1 MNAANTIAVQLRDI
15 HKAFGGISALSGAS
29 FSAQAGEIHALMG
42 ENGAGKST
50 LMKILAGAYLRDAGE
65 VLLHQQPASIA
76 KPADALRLGVSVIY
90 QEFALAPHLSVAEN
104 ICIDDLGARKGLVQW
119 ATLRA
124 KARRILDELGFANID
139 ERRAVGALPVAHQ
152 QAVEIAKA
160 LSRNAS
166 VLVFDEPT
174 AVLTSHETEQLFRIL
189 DELRRKG
196 VCIIYVSHRM
206 DEIFRICDRA
216 TVLKDGRTVGTLPL
230 SAIDERGLVQMMIG
244 RELSDLFPPR
254 KASLGEMRLQV
265 EGLCAGPLVR
275 DISFQARAGEVLG
288 FSGLVGSGR
297 TETMRALFGAERSS
311 AGSIRLD
318 GQLLRNR
325 NPREAIGHGIGLLP
339 EDRKQ
344 QGVLL
349 EMSIRINAALR
360 PNSPYTGRCGWIDGR
375 RERAGVEAL
384 RKQLRLKTGS
394 IEQAVG
400 DLSGGNQQKVALM
413 KWVDAG
419 CRVLILDEPTRGV
432 DVGAKTEI
440 YRVIN
445 ELAEAGVL
453 IILVS
458 SEMTEL
464 IGMCDRVLVMRDGAI
479 AGELGGSAIEEHAM
493 ICLAMGVEH
502 RG

>member
-1 MNAANTIAVQLRDI
+1 MNAIHKTAVELRDI

-29 FSAQAGEIHALMG
+29 FSANAGEVHALMG

-50 LMKILAGAYLRDAGE
+50 LMKILAGAYVRDAGE
-65 VLLHQQPASIA
+65 VLLHEQPASIG

-104 ICIDDLGARKGLVQW
+104 ICIDDLGANRWRVQW
-119 ATLRA
+119 PMLRD
-124 KARRILDELGFANID
+124 KARCILDELGFANID
-139 ERRAVGALPVAHQ
+139 ERRAVGELPVAHQ

-174 AVLTSHETEQLFRIL
+174 AVLTTHETEQLFRIL
-189 DELRRKG
+189 AELRRKG

-254 KASLGEMRLQV
+254 QASIGEARLRV
-265 EGLCAGPLVR
+265 EGLSAGPLVR
-275 DISFQARAGEVLG
+275 NVSFQAHAGEVLG

-311 AGSIRLD
+311 AGTVHLD
-318 GQLLRNR
+318 GRQLRNR
-325 NPREAIGHGIGLLP
+325 SPREAIGNGIGLLP

-349 EMSIRINAALR
+349 EMSIRVNAALR
-360 PNSPYTGRCGWIDGR
+360 PGSPYTSRFGWIDGA

-384 RKQLRLKTGS
+384 RQQLRLKTGS

-432 DVGAKTEI
+432 DIGAKTEI

-445 ELAEAGVL
+445 ELAEAGVA

-479 AGELGGSAIEEHAM
+479 AGELGGDAIEEHAM

-502 RG
+502 HG

>member
-1 MNAANTIAVQLRDI
+1 MTRSDNSAVQLRDI

-29 FSAQAGEIHALMG
+29 FNAQAGEIHALMG

-50 LMKILAGAYLRDAGE
+50 LMKILAGAYQRDAGE
-65 VLLHQQPASIA
+65 VLLHQQPVSIDA
-76 KPADALRLGVSVIY
+76 PADALRLGVSVIY

-104 ICIDDLGARKGLVQW
+104 ICIDDLGAGQGWVRW
-119 ATLRA
+119 ARLRA
-124 KARRILDELGFANID
+124 KARRILDALGFAGID
-139 ERRAVGALPVAHQ
+139 ERQAAGTLPVAHQ

-216 TVLKDGRTVGTLPL
+216 TVLKDGRTVGTWPL
-230 SAIDERGLVQMMIG
+230 SAIDQHALVQRMIG
-244 RELSDLFPPR
+244 REPSDLFAPR
-254 KASLGEMRLQV
+254 QVTPGQVRLAV

-275 DISFQARAGEVLG
+275 DISFQVRAGEVLG

-297 TETMRALFGAERSS
+297 TETMRALFGAERCS
-311 AGSIRLD
+311 AGSIHLD

-325 NPREAIGHGIGLLP
+325 TPREAISHGIGLLP

-349 EMSIRINAALR
+349 DMSIRVNAALR
-360 PNSPYTGRCGWIDGR
+360 PGSPYTSRCGWIDGS
-375 RERAGVEAL
+375 RERAAVEAL
-384 RKQLRLKTGS
+384 GKQLRLKSGS

-413 KWVDAG
+413 KWLDAG

-432 DVGAKTEI
+432 DVGAKAEI

-445 ELAEAGVL
+445 ELAEAGVA

-464 IGMCDRVLVMRDGAI
+464 IGLCDRVLVMRDGAI

>member
-1 MNAANTIAVQLRDI
+1 MNAANTTAVQLRDI

-360 PNSPYTGRCGWIDGR
+360 PNSPYTGRCGC
-375 RERAGVEAL
+375 A
-384 RKQLRLKTGS
+384 
-394 IEQAVG
+394 
-400 DLSGGNQQKVALM
+400 LSGGNQQKVALM

>member
-1 MNAANTIAVQLRDI
+1 MNASNKTAVELRDI

-29 FSAQAGEIHALMG
+29 FSARRGEVHALMG

-50 LMKILAGAYLRDAGE
+50 LMKVLAGAYLRDAGQ
-65 VLLHQQPASIA
+65 VLLDERPVSIER
-76 KPADALRLGVSVIY
+76 PADALSLGVSVIY

-104 ICIDDLGARKGLVQW
+104 ICIDDLGHGRGWVRRTA
-119 ATLRA
+119 LRD
-124 KARRILDELGFANID
+124 KARAVLAELGFGEID
-139 ERRAVGALPVAHQ
+139 VAQPVGNLPVAHQ

-174 AVLTSHETEQLFRIL
+174 AVLTAHETEQLFRIL
-189 DELRRKG
+189 EELRRKG

-216 TVLKDGRTVGTLPL
+216 TVLKDGRTVGTVAL
-230 SAIDERGLVQMMIG
+230 ADIDQRGLVRMMIG

-254 KASLGEMRLQV
+254 QASLGEVRLQV
-265 EGLCAGPLVR
+265 EGLCAGALVR
-275 DISFQARAGEVLG
+275 DVGFTVRAGEVLG
-288 FSGLVGSGR
+288 FGGLVGSGR
-297 TETMRALFGAERSS
+297 TETMRALFGADPAS

-318 GQLLRNR
+318 GRALRNR
-325 NPREAIGHGIGLLP
+325 SPREAIGNGIGLLP

-349 EMSIRINAALR
+349 EMSIRVNAALR
-360 PNSPYTGRCGWIDGR
+360 PGSPYIGRGGWIDGA

-384 RKQLRLKTGS
+384 RRQLRLKTGS

-432 DVGAKTEI
+432 DIGARIEI

-445 ELAEAGVL
+445 ELAEAGVA
-453 IILVS
+453 IVLVS

-464 IGMCDRVLVMRDGAI
+464 IGMCDRVLVMRDGAV
-479 AGELGGSAIEEHAM
+479 AGELRGAAIEEHAM
-493 ICLAMGVEH
+493 ICLAMGVEQH
-502 RG
+502 A